1 MEAYLTDWFSLFF
14 RWFHVITGIAWI
26 GASFYFVWLDNSLEE
41 PPQWKKDKG
50 IKGDLW
56 AIHGGGFYEV
66 AKYRLGPEKMPE
78 HLHWFKWEAYTTW
91 LTGFVLLWIVYYLG
105 ADRYL
110 IDATTL
116 ALSVPEA
123 IGAGLGFLAAGF
135 IIYEGL
141 LRTPLRY
148 NGLAFGIVL
157 FIVLAVSSYVANL
170 LFSARGAYIH
180 VGALMGSIM
189 AGNVLFGIM
198 PAQRGLVSAVEKG
211 ESPDPALGEFAK
223 LRSTHNNY
231 LTLPV
236 LFIMISNHYPMVY
249 AHEYGWALL
258 VAIGGIAAFA
268 RHFFNLRHKGV
279 NKPIIL
285 VIGAILLAGVAAA
298 IAPTKA
304 PIKPAD
310 ESFTDTKA
318 IAIFQSRC
326 VTCHSANPTDEL
338 FTAPPAGLTLDTLE
352 QVESAGYARIKG
364 VVETGY
370 MPLANRSGMTDE
382 ERAAI
387 VGWLSEKGKKGQ

>member
-1 MEAYLTDWFSLFF
+1 MEAYITDWFSLFF

-66 AKYRLGPEKMPE
+66 AKYGLGPEKMPQ

-91 LTGFVLLWIVYYLG
+91 LTGFILLWIVYYLG

-110 IDATTL
+110 IDAGKL
-116 ALSVPEA
+116 SLSVPEA
-123 IGAGLGFLAAGF
+123 IGAGLGFLLAGF
-135 IIYEGL
+135 VIYEGL
-141 LRTPLRY
+141 LRTPLRH

-157 FIVLAVSSYVANL
+157 FVVLGVSSYVAHL

-180 VGALMGSIM
+180 VGALMGTIM

-198 PAQRGLVSAVEKG
+198 PAQRGLVAAVEKG
-211 ESPDPALGEFAK
+211 ESPDPALGAFAK

-249 AHEYGWALL
+249 AHTYGWALL
-258 VAIGGIAAFA
+258 IAIGGIAAFA
-268 RHFFNLRHKGV
+268 RHYFNLQHKGI

-285 VIGAILLAGVAAA
+285 VVAAILLVAVAAL
-298 IAPTKA
+298 IAPVT
-304 PIKPAD
+304 PNTKPA
-310 ESFTDTKA
+310 EQSFTDAKA
-318 IAIFQSRC
+318 IALMQSRC
-326 VTCHSANPTDEL
+326 ATCHSAQPTDEL
-338 FTAPPAGLTLDTLE
+338 FTAAPAGLMLETLE
-352 QVESAGYARIKG
+352 QVKSAGFARVLG
-364 VVETGY
+364 VVQTGY

-382 ERAAI
+382 ERAQL
-387 VGWLSEKGKKGQ
+387 VDWLAKQEVAK